1 MSEGI
6 ERINHLVEKDWSLDA
21 ECWDGSG
28 LIRITN
34 RQLSVWFGPRAA
46 LITSGYGWPKDCD
59 DMDDKQMV
67 VDAIGAV
74 ARFFRSP
81 RIIFLPDD
89 IDPWCNVDEWIEAGC
104 SLDDVLEQLAKI
116 SVPSRDLLA
125 ARRNDPEYFIGMVD
139 GYVVEELH
147 YP

>member
-6 ERINHLVEKDWSLDA
+6 ERINHLVEKDWALDA
-21 ECWDGSG
+21 EWWDGSG
-28 LIRITN
+28 LLRITN

-46 LITSGYGWPKDCD
+46 LITSGYGWPKDRD
-59 DMDDKQMV
+59 DMNDKQMV
-67 VDAIGAV
+67 VDAICAV

-81 RIIFLPDD
+81 RVIFLPDD
-89 IDPWCNVDEWIEAGC
+89 IDPWCNADDWIGEGY
-104 SLDDVLEQLAKI
+104 SIEEVLQRLTKI
-116 SVPSRDLLA
+116 RVPSRDLVA
-125 ARRNDPEYFIGMVD
+125 AIQHDPESWLVN